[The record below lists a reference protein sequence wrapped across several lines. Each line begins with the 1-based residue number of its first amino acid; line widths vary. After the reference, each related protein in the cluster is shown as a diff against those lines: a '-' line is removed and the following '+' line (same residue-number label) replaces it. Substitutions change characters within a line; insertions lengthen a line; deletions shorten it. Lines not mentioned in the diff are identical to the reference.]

1 MIHFLNISPSPE
13 NSSMSA
19 ILQKS
24 YRSLAAA
31 LLIRA
36 LVFAAKISIAA
47 TVLTFIGS
55 PKASVIKT
63 LSSDESTCVLSE

>member
-1 MIHFLNISPSPE
+1 MMHFLNIFSASE
-13 NSSMSA
+13 NNFISA

-24 YRSLAAA
+24 YKSLAAA

-55 PKASVIKT
+55 PKASVT
-63 LSSDESTCVLSE
+63 TNLSSEENTCVLKE